1 MIENITIS
9 RDNFKILSELTKT
22 EILVLSQLFNYVSTE
37 GSYKDV
43 IILNSSIR
51 KAIVD
56 SIDIKQSSFNN
67 LLNSLGKKN
76 ILERL
81 DTNMYKISKD
91 IFKF

>member
-22 EILVLSQLFNYVSTE
+22 EILVLSQLFKYISTE

-51 KAIVD
+51 KVIVD
-56 SIDIKQSSFNN
+56 SINIKQSSFNN